1 MEGGLEQLEQRISSL
16 ELTLAGKLDRLRK
29 DVVAGRAIAEET
41 RDSIEQL
48 RQELAD
54 TLNVRRRR
62 SRTAA

>member
-1 MEGGLEQLEQRISSL
+1 MEGGLEQLEQRISSF